1 MGILSPFSS
10 REKKAK
16 EVKRSKCKGD
26 GPFNPTVHPS
36 GLRKKEK
43 GRREAGGGGGRHFY
57 QLSTLGEVEERLQFL
72 LMFEERGEVKLDRL
86 NATKI

>member
-26 GPFNPTVHPS
+26 GPFNPTNRPS
-36 GLRKKEK
+36 IRVEKEGK
-43 GRREAGGGGGRHFY
+43 GQAGGGGRRGAAL
-57 QLSTLGEVEERLQFL
+57 LSAFNLG
-72 LMFEERGEVKLDRL
+72 
-86 NATKI
+86 